1 MSGQANN
8 HLPMSW
14 DELLEGI
21 FSGYYKAKDRFLK
34 KKKQALITAEHTVR
48 LEDVKSKL
56 SIIARALTGDA
67 INIYPAE
74 REGGYKNDNFFL
86 PVFYAEMPSVEQN
99 MAFYL
104 FRALFLTVQYDLNLN
119 WSDDAQKSLT
129 ESRQAALE
137 HAPKVLK
144 VLFEKYPV
152 TREIHKQLYDYYT
165 QKATEK
171 QPADYSFLY
180 GKWMKNHPEDADKN
194 PLKNFNEKAKKAIED
209 EIETILKAN
218 PVEEIETM
226 QVDKKQQ
233 EDQVVSNYFEKIE
246 TLEEHQGGVWKDFD
260 GDDELDEHQ
269 NALDELQMSR
279 TVRVDDDTHSVYQ
292 AEFLENI
299 KVSES
304 ADFDE
309 KNYFLSYDEWD
320 YSRRKYK
327 HNFCKL
333 YPKRVIEKDVAYYKQ
348 TIQDNATTLMGL
360 RKMLTNINNKYQQQ
374 RRQTQGEEFDLD
386 ALTDFVTDV
395 YSGYSPSE
403 KIYLSSRKKEKDISI
418 LMLLDVSLSSDG
430 YAAGNRVIDVE
441 KQVSILFGEILEE
454 FQVDFGIGAFFS
466 KTRNYANYIEIKS
479 FDEDWQK
486 AKYKVGNIQ
495 PQGYTRI
502 GTALRHSGALL
513 EKRDTKNKW
522 LILISDGK
530 PNDYDRYEGKYG
542 IQDVKQALRE
552 LKENQI
558 HSYALAIE
566 AEAKYY
572 LPQMFGQN
580 HYQILTTPVELL
592 QSLVKL
598 YEKIRS

>member
-1 MSGQANN
+1 
-8 HLPMSW
+8 
-14 DELLEGI
+14 
-21 FSGYYKAKDRFLK
+21 
-34 KKKQALITAEHTVR
+34 
-48 LEDVKSKL
+48 
-56 SIIARALTGDA
+56 
-67 INIYPAE
+67 
-74 REGGYKNDNFFL
+74 
-86 PVFYAEMPSVEQN
+86 
-99 MAFYL
+99 
-104 FRALFLTVQYDLNLN
+104 
-119 WSDDAQKSLT
+119 
-129 ESRQAALE
+129 
-137 HAPKVLK
+137 
-144 VLFEKYPV
+144 
-152 TREIHKQLYDYYT
+152 
-165 QKATEK
+165 
-171 QPADYSFLY
+171 
-180 GKWMKNHPEDADKN
+180 
-194 PLKNFNEKAKKAIED
+194 
-209 EIETILKAN
+209 
-218 PVEEIETM
+218 
-226 QVDKKQQ
+226 
-233 EDQVVSNYFEKIE
+233 
-246 TLEEHQGGVWKDFD
+246 
-260 GDDELDEHQ
+260 
-269 NALDELQMSR
+269 LQMSR

-292 AEFLENI
+292 ADFLENI
-299 KVSES
+299 HVSES
-304 ADFDE
+304 ADFNE

-320 YSRRKYK
+320 YSKRKYK
-327 HNFCKL
+327 QNFCKL
-333 YPKRVIEKDVAYYKQ
+333 YPKKVIEKDVAYYKQ

-386 ALTDFVTDV
+386 ALTDFVTEV
-395 YSGYSPSE
+395 YSGHSPSE

-418 LMLLDVSLSSDG
+418 LMLLDISLSSDG

-454 FQVDFGIGAFFS
+454 FQVDFAIGAFFS

-486 AKYKVGNIQ
+486 AKYKVGNVQ

-552 LKENQI
+552 LKEKQI
-558 HSYALAIE
+558 NSYALAIE